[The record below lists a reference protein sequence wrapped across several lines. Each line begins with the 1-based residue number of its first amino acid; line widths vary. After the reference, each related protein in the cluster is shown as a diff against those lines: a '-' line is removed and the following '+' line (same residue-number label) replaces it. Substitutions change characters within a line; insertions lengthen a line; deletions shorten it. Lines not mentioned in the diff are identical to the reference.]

1 MSKITIQLIAE
12 RAGVSRGTVD
22 RVLHNRPN
30 VNPEIRERVQRVV
43 RQTGYR
49 MRQEQAADN
58 PKQIGVLLPGNTWF
72 NADLKR
78 ELLRGLE
85 DAKRAVASYGCGL
98 TIAECETDLPGEFA
112 ERIRHMQERGLD
124 ALAICAKNSP
134 VMHKLVCGLTES
146 GMTVVTY
153 NSDLP
158 GSGRKCF
165 VGQDPYRS
173 GRVAAD
179 LIVKFMKKSGR
190 ILIVAG
196 NLEIDAHKRRTDG
209 FINKCVDAGISRDR
223 LLLVESFN
231 EYVLT
236 YEKVA
241 EMLAGIS
248 DLRAIY
254 MANESVAACA
264 EALARSG
271 KQGKVMVVGND
282 LTAVTRRLLQE
293 GTVDFIIEQNVYW
306 QGYRP
311 VVLLKDL
318 MLSPGLRVPEYQFTD
333 ISVINAENMR

>member
-49 MRQEQAADN
+49 MRQEQAKDT
-58 PKQIGVLLPGNTWF
+58 PKQIGVLVPGNTMF
-72 NADLKR
+72 NADLRR
-78 ELLRGLE
+78 ELLHGLE
-85 DAKRAVASYGCGL
+85 DAKLAVAPYGCGVSVS
-98 TIAECETDLPGEFA
+98 ECETDLPGEFA
-112 ERIRHMQERGLD
+112 ERIRKMQERGLD

-134 VMHKLVCGLTES
+134 IMHKLICELAES
-146 GMTVVTY
+146 GMVVVTY

-158 GSGRKCF
+158 GSGRRCF
-165 VGQDPYRS
+165 VGQDAYRS

-179 LIVKFMKKSGR
+179 LISKYVGSSGR

-209 FINKCVDAGISRDR
+209 FIDKCMDIGISRDR
-223 LLLVESFN
+223 LLLKESFN

-236 YEKVA
+236 YEKVT
-241 EMLAGIS
+241 ETLAKEP

-264 EALARSG
+264 EALMRSG
-271 KQGKVMVVGND
+271 QQDRIMVVGND
-282 LTAVTRRLLQE
+282 LTAVTRRLLRE

-311 VVLLKDL
+311 VVLVKDL
-318 MLSPGLRVPEYQFTD
+318 MLSPDLRVPEYQFTD

>member
-1 MSKITIQLIAE
+1 MSRITIQLIAE

-22 RVLHNRPN
+22 RVIHNRPG
-30 VNPEIRERVQRVV
+30 VNPKIRERVQRVV

-49 MRQEQAADN
+49 MCQEQVNDI
-58 PKQIGVLLPGNTWF
+58 PKRIGVLLPGDIWF

-78 ELLRGLE
+78 ELLHGLR
-85 DAKRAVASYGCGL
+85 DAELMVAPYGCRVI
-98 TIAECETDLPGEFA
+98 IAECETDLPIELA
-112 ERIRHMQERGLD
+112 ERIRHMEKEGLD
-124 ALAICAKNSP
+124 ALAICARNSP

-146 GMTVVTY
+146 GMTVITY

-158 GSGRKCF
+158 SSGRRCF
-165 VGQDPYRS
+165 VGQDLYQS

-179 LIVKFMKKSGR
+179 MIAKCVGPADR
-190 ILIVAG
+190 ILVVAG
-196 NLEIDAHKRRTDG
+196 NLEIDAHKKRTDG
-209 FINKCVDAGISRDR
+209 FIDKCLDVGISHDR

-236 YEKVA
+236 YEKVT
-241 EMLAGIS
+241 ETLAKIP

-264 EALARSG
+264 EALIRSG
-271 KQGKVMVVGND
+271 KQDRIMVVGND
-282 LTAVTRRLLQE
+282 LTTVTRKLLQE
-293 GTVDFIIEQNVYW
+293 GTVDFIIEQDVYE

-318 MLSPGLRVPEYQFTD
+318 ILSSDVHVSEYQFTN
-333 ISVINAENMR
+333 ISVINAENM

>member
-1 MSKITIQLIAE
+1 MGKVTIQLIAE

-30 VNPEIRERVQRVV
+30 VNPKIRERVQRVV

-49 MRQEQAADN
+49 MRQEQATDN

-85 DAKRAVASYGCGL
+85 DAKRAVAPYGCGL

-124 ALAICAKNSP
+124 TLAICAKNSP

-146 GMTVVTY
+146 GMTVITY

-158 GSGRKCF
+158 GSGRRCF

-179 LIVKFMKKSGR
+179 LIVKFMEASGR

-209 FINKCVDAGISRDR
+209 FIDKCVDAGISRDR

-241 EMLAGIS
+241 EILAGTS
-248 DLRAIY
+248 DLQAIY

-282 LTAVTRRLLQE
+282 LTAVTRRLLRE
-293 GTVDFIIEQNVYW
+293 GAVDFIIEQNVYW